1 MRECETIQALI
12 SEMLD
17 GELSEADA
25 AAVRVHIAE
34 CDDCRAMYQAFM
46 AVSAAVAAEEPVPE
60 GLHKN
65 IMSTVRTADQA
76 MRSQKKLTRLRSV
89 LSLAACLI
97 VVVGTVLSLRST
109 LLSPKKSSEA
119 NYTGGSN
126 YNNAPAMSSASDDMA
141 KSEEIMDAQSVA
153 DPCEAPGGAS
163 NTAMDQVMPMAT
175 EAPEADGAVN
185 EGTEI
190 QLLTLEVTEA
200 VEGRIM
206 GKVAASGSG
215 IFAVGQELTV
225 ILEPDTA
232 IAIADTPWP
241 VVEVEFDRWEDG
253 VVYARSIRVAK

>member
-25 AAVRVHIAE
+25 AVVRAHIAE
-34 CDDCRAMYQAFM
+34 CDGCRAMYQAFA
-46 AVSAAVAAEEPVPE
+46 AVSAAVTAEEPVPE
-60 GLHKN
+60 GLHEN
-65 IMSTVRTADQA
+65 IMSTVRMADQA
-76 MRSQKKLTRLRSV
+76 MHSQKKLTRLRSV

-109 LLSPKKSSEA
+109 LLSPKKENSS
-119 NYTGGSN
+119 TGYGN
-126 YNNAPAMSSASDDMA
+126 YNNAPAMSSATGDM
-141 KSEEIMDAQSVA
+141 KSEEIMDVQSFA
-153 DPCEAPGGAS
+153 EPCEAPPGGAS
-163 NTAMDQVMPMAT
+163 NTAMDQSIPMAT

-185 EGTEI
+185 EGAEM
-190 QLLTLEVTEA
+190 QLLTLEVTEVA
-200 VEGRIM
+200 EGRIV
-206 GKVAASGSG
+206 GNVAASSSDV
-215 IFAVGQELTV
+215 FAVGQELTV

-241 VVEVEFDRWEDG
+241 VVEVEFVRWEDG